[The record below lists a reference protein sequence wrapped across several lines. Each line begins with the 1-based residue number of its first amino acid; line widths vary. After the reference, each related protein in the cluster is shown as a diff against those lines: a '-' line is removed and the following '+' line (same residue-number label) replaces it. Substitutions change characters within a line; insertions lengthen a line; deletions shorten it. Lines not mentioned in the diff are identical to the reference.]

1 MDIKKLIKK
10 GQFKFEQ
17 NKGLI
22 FTILAGTF
30 EIAAIIAMAKQAP
43 KAEKI
48 LIPVNKKIEELKNDI
63 NDTEK
68 IANNLVN
75 VEDTK
80 KEIRKTQAQTF
91 VKLAKTY
98 ALPVI
103 FTGISLA
110 FMGGSYKVMRD
121 KEIALGAAYVALDN
135 AYKAYRNRVKE
146 EVGEETENKLFR
158 DIRDKKV
165 TRQVEDPVTGEIK
178 EVEDTVKASGG
189 TGAYDFIFDAA
200 AHLFSRN
207 GRVNYETLSN
217 KERELTQILR
227 SQGYIYGDTIIEILG
242 IPKFTLS
249 KDLLKALRVIGI
261 IDGVDEYGRPKKV
274 LLGINDYDGHPNE
287 IGQELFEG
295 AENTVWLSPNFDG
308 VIVNDYVNH
317 IRD

>member
-1 MDIKKLIKK
+1 MNITKIFKQ
-10 GQFKFEQ
+10 GQFMFKQ

-22 FTILAGTF
+22 FTLLAAGL
-30 EIAAIIAMAKQAP
+30 EVAAVIAMAKQAP

-48 LIPVNKKIEELKNDI
+48 LIPVNKKIEKLKND
-63 NDTEK
+63 NKDTEK
-68 IANNLVN
+68 IANKLVN
-75 VEDTK
+75 VEDNK
-80 KEIRKTQAQTF
+80 KEIRKLQIQTF
-91 VKLAKTY
+91 GKLAKVY

-103 FTGISLA
+103 FAGVSLA
-110 FMGGSYKVMRD
+110 FMGGSYKVMKDR
-121 KEIALGAAYVALDN
+121 ELALGAAYVALDN
-135 AYKAYRNRVKE
+135 AYKAYRTRVKE

-165 TRQVEDPVTGEIK
+165 TRKVEDPVTGEIK
-178 EVEDTVKASGG
+178 EVEDTVKAAGG
-189 TGAYDFIFDAA
+189 TGAYEFIFDAA

-242 IPKFTLS
+242 IPKFTLG